1 LSLRPLGLGEEEF
14 IMDLMEAIGKR
25 RSIRRFS
32 PEPLNNYDL
41 YEMVQAARLAPQAA
55 NIQPIRY
62 CLVHQQPLLGPVF
75 ECTKWAGYFEN
86 YAPPEGHR
94 PQGYVVILVDE
105 KLKGRW
111 TDTDVGAAVENM
123 LLTATSKGLG
133 ACWIGSVDRDRVRHI
148 LGIPEE
154 FSIHSIVA
162 VGHPA
167 QESVWEEKNSESI
180 KYYLDD
186 ENKLHVPKRRMGE
199 ILVPITP
206 HID

>member
-1 LSLRPLGLGEEEF
+1 MALASVEIIRSVSVLVLVCYERDERNRRGGTTDWTLSLQGFEAA
-14 IMDLMEAIGKR
+14 DLQSIG
-25 RSIRRFS
+25 
-32 PEPLNNYDL
+32 
-41 YEMVQAARLAPQAA
+41 A
-55 NIQPIRY
+55 
-62 CLVHQQPLLGPVF
+62 C
-75 ECTKWAGYFEN
+75 
-86 YAPPEGHR
+86 
-94 PQGYVVILVDE
+94 
-105 KLKGRW
+105 
-111 TDTDVGAAVENM
+111 VENM